1 MNLRSEMD
9 RLRSQAAPHD
19 ATRLA
24 ALDQVRALSNLPGH
38 SGDLWNALDDHECDA
53 VADLFEDDPRT
64 WTEDEGTC
72 DGEGW

>member
-1 MNLRSEMD
+1 MTLHGELD
-9 RLRSQAAPHD
+9 RLRSQTAPYD

-24 ALDQVRALSNLPGH
+24 ALDKVRALSNLPGYG
-38 SGDLWNALDDHECDA
+38 GDLWDALDDHERDA

-64 WTEDEGTC
+64 WTEDEGSC